1 MGSLGYTPE
10 FSVVPFVLLEAAAA
24 HVNPFGGFSSL
35 GSSDEGAKG
44 DKGRVPLMLTAQN
57 ECIKYKLFPGLSVFW
72 RGLQI
77 LCGDNAKPVGGD
89 S

>member
-35 GSSDEGAKG
+35 GSSGEGAKG
-44 DKGRVPLMLTAQN
+44 DKGRVPLMLAAQN
-57 ECIKYKLFPGLSVFW
+57 ERSKIRTISGVECLLKGFATLVV
-72 RGLQI
+72 
-77 LCGDNAKPVGGD
+77 DDAKQVGGD